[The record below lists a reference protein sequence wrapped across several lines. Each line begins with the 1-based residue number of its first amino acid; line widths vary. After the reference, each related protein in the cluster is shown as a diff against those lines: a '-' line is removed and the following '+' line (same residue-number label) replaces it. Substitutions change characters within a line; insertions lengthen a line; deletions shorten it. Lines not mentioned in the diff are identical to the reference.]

1 MWEMSNRA
9 LIIGCGYVGLRVA
22 SLLSAE
28 KISVAASTRSS
39 ARWPLLKQLRVESQ
53 LFDIAQGDELVLPLN
68 TAESLETIDVFFML
82 PPSSFAAALQPHAG
96 FDQLLDTLSRWRIR
110 RATLV
115 SSTSAYG
122 KNGGSVVSAETVVS
136 PDDPRGRRV
145 VDIECRWLAAG
156 PQFYVSRLAGLYGP
170 DRIIGRRQLLDG
182 EKIPGDAQRWLNLI
196 HVDDAAQFIVSC
208 NRGVNACKVELGSDG
223 TPITRADYYATVAKY
238 LGVSPLHLFDSGIVD
253 MRNVSR
259 RCDPSSTM
267 MRLGW
272 QPKYLDFR
280 QGLRASMAAEASA

>member
-1 MWEMSNRA
+1 MTMWEVSNRA

-28 KISVAASTRSS
+28 KILVAASTRSS

-53 LFDIAQGDELVLPLN
+53 LFDIGQGDELVLPPN

-96 FDQLLDTLSRWRIR
+96 FDQLLDTLSRWPIR

-122 KNGGSVVSAETVVS
+122 KNGESVVSAE
-136 PDDPRGRRV
+136 
-145 VDIECRWLAAG
+145 
-156 PQFYVSRLAGLYGP
+156 
-170 DRIIGRRQLLDG
+170 
-182 EKIPGDAQRWLNLI
+182 KISGDAQRWLNLI
-196 HVDDAAQFIVSC
+196 HVDDAAHFIVSC
-208 NRGVNACKVELGSDG
+208 NRGVNARKVELGSDG

-238 LGVSPLHLFDSGIVD
+238 LGISPLHLFDSEIVD
-253 MRNVSR
+253 MRSVSR

-280 QGLRASMAAEASA
+280 RGLRASMAAEASA